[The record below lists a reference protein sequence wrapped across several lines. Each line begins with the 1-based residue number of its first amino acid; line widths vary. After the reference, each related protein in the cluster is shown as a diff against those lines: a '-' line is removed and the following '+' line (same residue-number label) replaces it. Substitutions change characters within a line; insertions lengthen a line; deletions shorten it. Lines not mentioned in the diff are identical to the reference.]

1 MRSPSGSPNASRPR
15 CRQTPP
21 VRRPRHT
28 FPVLTTSSLCMALT
42 VELKI
47 LDPRLPG
54 WGFPHHGSEL
64 AAGLDLHACI
74 DTPLLLRPQMP
85 AVLIS
90 AGIAFRIGDPQW
102 CALVL
107 PRSGL
112 GHREGLVLGN
122 AVGLIDADYEGPCL
136 VSAWNRN
143 PARDDGDVAGI
154 LIAPGD
160 RIAQLVFTRV
170 ARAEFTIVDAFDATG
185 GRQEGG
191 FGSTG
196 VASACPNR
204 AARRQS

>member
-1 MRSPSGSPNASRPR
+1 MK
-15 CRQTPP
+15 
-21 VRRPRHT
+21 
-28 FPVLTTSSLCMALT
+28 

-47 LDPRLPG
+47 LDARLPG
-54 WGFPHHGSEL
+54 WGFPCWGSSL

-74 DTPLLLRPQMP
+74 GRPLVLKPQMP
-85 AVLIS
+85 AILIS
-90 AGIAFRIGDPQW
+90 AGIAFRIGDPDW

-122 AVGLIDADYEGPCL
+122 AIGVIDADYEGPCF

-143 PARDDGDVAGI
+143 PAGEGI
-154 LIAPGD
+154 RIRPGD
-160 RIAQLVFTRV
+160 RIAQLVV
-170 ARAEFTIVDAFDATG
+170 ARIARPEFAIVPAFSKQQ

-196 VASACPNR
+196 VEPACPDPHP
-204 AARRQS
+204 ARNS

>member
-1 MRSPSGSPNASRPR
+1 
-15 CRQTPP
+15 
-21 VRRPRHT
+21 V
-28 FPVLTTSSLCMALT
+28 ALT

-47 LDPRLPG
+47 LDPRLSE
-54 WGFPHHGSEL
+54 WGFPHYGSEL

-74 DTPLLLRPQMP
+74 DTPLLLRPQAS

-90 AGIAFRIGDPQW
+90 AGIAFRIGDPGW

-122 AVGLIDADYEGPCL
+122 AVGLIDPDYEGPCL

-143 PARDDGDVAGI
+143 PARTDDLAEGI
-154 LIAPGD
+154 LINPGD
-160 RIAQLVFTRV
+160 RIAQLIFSRI
-170 ARAEFTIVDAFDATG
+170 ARPSFAVVVEFSES
-185 GRQEGG
+185 GRRQAGG

-196 VASACPNR
+196 V
-204 AARRQS
+204 

>member
-1 MRSPSGSPNASRPR
+1 
-15 CRQTPP
+15 
-21 VRRPRHT
+21 
-28 FPVLTTSSLCMALT
+28 MALE
-42 VELKI
+42 VALKI

-54 WGFPHHGSEL
+54 WGFPNYGSSL

-74 DTPLLLRPQMP
+74 DDKLVLRPQAA

-90 AGIAFRIGDPQW
+90 AGFAFRIGDPEW

-136 VSAWNRN
+136 ISAWNRN
-143 PARDDGDVAGI
+143 PAGGKEIVI
-154 LIAPGD
+154 NPGD
-160 RIAQLVFTRV
+160 RIAQLVFTRI
-170 ARAEFTIVDAFDATG
+170 ARPEFRVVSEFSESGA
-185 GRQEGG
+185 RQAGG

-196 VASACPNR
+196 IASACPAGSGQRN
-204 AARRQS
+204 S